1 MGQLVLLKKLI
12 IWNKNLKTL
21 PINLLDMIHLQRL
34 EVFTGSTPMQ
44 LPIAFKTL
52 ANRLEV
58 FKIQPTP
65 IYIGT
70 V

>member
-1 MGQLVLLKKLI
+1 
-12 IWNKNLKTL
+12 
-21 PINLLDMIHLQRL
+21 
-34 EVFTGSTPMQ
+34 MQ

-52 ANRLEV
+52 ANRLEI

-65 IYIGT
+65 IYI